1 MSCAQ
6 TQIITLTA
14 VEPNVSKD
22 VPRPCQP
29 LRASRRSAGHEPC
42 EAGLMAFTP
51 GCGCGLGSGRRQVGT
66 AEGQVAKLVQRGSG
80 LSGSVLNK
88 GFNQSLWVLHRDLS
102 IKPY

>member
-22 VPRPCQP
+22 VPRLCQP
-29 LRASRRSAGHEPC
+29 LRVLRRSAGREPC
-42 EAGLMAFTP
+42 EARLMAFTP
-51 GCGCGLGSGRRQVGT
+51 GCGRGLGSGRRQVGT
-66 AEGQVAKLVQRGSG
+66 AEGRVTKLVQRGSG

-88 GFNQSLWVLHRDLS
+88 GFNQRCGFYTGICL
-102 IKPY
+102 